1 MPSSKDNPFHARKQ
15 EASIGQQP
23 KSSKQEAREEDT
35 ALPRRWKNPYRTS
48 SSQEVGGDDRRQ
60 PEDSSSPQEEP
71 LPSQPNPSIPTGDA
85 LLRAPFSKGR
95 REDGTVNSLRDDL
108 STTIRDLQFVD
119 PAVIR
124 EVSPRVAGLSVK
136 DLQDLA
142 AEFAGVETY
151 NPNVEK
157 LTIEDIQDIEGVFFE
172 FKSNTIARISQS
184 ELAEGVD
191 VSCCC
196 CTPCCCCAASDV
208 DPF

>member
-1 MPSSKDNPFHARKQ
+1 
-15 EASIGQQP
+15 
-23 KSSKQEAREEDT
+23 
-35 ALPRRWKNPYRTS
+35 
-48 SSQEVGGDDRRQ
+48 
-60 PEDSSSPQEEP
+60 
-71 LPSQPNPSIPTGDA
+71 
-85 LLRAPFSKGR
+85 
-95 REDGTVNSLRDDL
+95 VNSLRDDL